1 MSELHN
7 CALQSSRFRRFYRHP
22 GHERRIGFACAPR
35 LARIALVAGL
45 TILLPNV
52 FVEPAA
58 FAKKTQPAVAL
69 TPESIDN
76 AKWSVHFPA
85 GKLSPAIFKAQVW
98 LDRAGFSPGEIDAH
112 GGENFDKA
120 LRTYQQANGLEATGK
135 LDEPTWNALAN
146 SSSDATVRNYTIA
159 AGDVERPFVKRIPK
173 QFSDMA
179 KLERLAYQS
188 PRELLAERFHMSE
201 QLLSALNKGKTFD
214 REGVGIVVAN
224 VAEMEF
230 AHGAAHAATRLRN
243 TAAERS
249 PKSSADASR
258 KAERVEV
265 DKSERSVRVLGT
277 DGKLIAFYPASIG
290 STEKPA
296 PSGKFVVRSVKFNP
310 SYHYNPKYAF
320 KGQKATEPVT
330 VPPGPNNP
338 VGLVWIDLSAES
350 YGIHGTPQPQ
360 NVSKTESHG
369 CVRMTNWDAL
379 ALAKLVHKGTP
390 VDFID

>member
-1 MSELHN
+1 VGT
-7 CALQSSRFRRFYRHP
+7 ALSRRVQFEPHQGRALRFARP
-22 GHERRIGFACAPR
+22 RFARR
-35 LARIALVAGL
+35 LAPVALAAVL
-45 TILLPNV
+45 TLLLPNV
-52 FVEPAA
+52 SLEPAA
-58 FAKKTQPAVAL
+58 AAKKTEPAIAL
-69 TPESIDN
+69 TAESIEN
-76 AKWSVHFPA
+76 ARWSPRFPA
-85 GKLSPAIFKAQVW
+85 SKLSPVIFKAQVW

-120 LRTYQQANGLEATGK
+120 LRAYQQANQLEPTGK
-135 LDEPTWNALAN
+135 LDEPTWNALAK
-146 SSSDATVRNYTIA
+146 SSSETTVRNYTIA
-159 AGDVERPFVKRIPK
+159 VADVEGPFVKRIPK

-188 PRELLAERFHMSE
+188 PRELLAERFHMSG
-201 QLLSALNKGKTFD
+201 QLLSALNKGKTFERD
-214 REGVGIVVAN
+214 GVEIIVAN
-224 VAEMEF
+224 VAEMQF
-230 AHGAAHAATRLRN
+230 ANGAAQGAKRLRN
-243 TAAERS
+243 AAADRS
-249 PKSSADASR
+249 MKVAADSSR
-258 KAERVEV
+258 KAESVEV
-265 DKSERSVRVLGT
+265 DKSERSVRVIGT

-296 PSGKFVVRSVKFNP
+296 PSGKFVVRSVKLNP

-330 VPPGPNNP
+330 VPPGPKNP

-369 CVRMTNWDAL
+369 CIRLTNWDAL

-390 VDFID
+390 VDFVD

>member
-1 MSELHN
+1 MSFS
-7 CALQSSRFRRFYRHP
+7 Q
-22 GHERRIGFACAPR
+22 
-35 LARIALVAGL
+35 
-45 TILLPNV
+45 
-52 FVEPAA
+52 PAA

-76 AKWSVHFPA
+76 AKWSAHFLA

-98 LDRAGFSPGEIDAH
+98 LDRAGFSPGEIDAR
-112 GGENFDKA
+112 GGEIFDKA
-120 LRTYQQANGLEATGK
+120 LRAYQQANGLEPTGK

-146 SSSDATVRNYTIA
+146 SSSEPTVRNYTTS
-159 AGDVERPFVKRIPK
+159 GSDVEGPFVKRIPK

-179 KLERLAYQS
+179 QLDRLAYQS
-188 PRELLAERFHMSE
+188 PRELLAEKFHMSV

-214 REGVGIVVAN
+214 REGVEIVVAK
-224 VAEMEF
+224 VAEMELANGA
-230 AHGAAHAATRLRN
+230 AHGAKRLRN
-243 TAAERS
+243 AAADISTKTATE
-249 PKSSADASR
+249 ASR

-265 DKSERSVRVLGT
+265 HKSERSVRVVGR

-296 PSGKFVVRSVKFNP
+296 PSGKFVVRSVNLNP

-369 CVRMTNWDAL
+369 CIRLTNWDAL

-390 VDFID
+390 VEFID